1 LGSPEP
7 PVRFPR
13 PTRDLTTS
21 SIITVMGNSN
31 IAIGI
36 VVIAI
41 IAFAV
46 IKAINNDD
54 DGDTPK

>member
-1 LGSPEP
+1 MGSPEP
-7 PVRFPR
+7 PVGFPR

-21 SIITVMGNSN
+21 SIITAVGNSN
-31 IAIGI
+31 IATGI

-41 IAFAV
+41 IAFAI
-46 IKAINNDD
+46 IKSINNDD